1 MKKEGN
7 EERFIDLT
15 SAEEI
20 EKLCS
25 ELNCDEQTLR
35 RCVNYVGRSIT
46 SIESFLFM
54 NRSLLE
60 ATNNNINNGESE

>member
-1 MKKEGN
+1 MNNEGN

-20 EKLCS
+20 EKLCT

-35 RCVNYVGRSIT
+35 RCADHVGRSIK
-46 SIESFLFM
+46 SIEAFLFM
-54 NRSLLE
+54 NRSLLD
-60 ATNNNINNGESE
+60 ATNNNGDSE